1 MPKPNKPNAGCAT
14 QPNPATTSTPP
25 STVTCA
31 LTAGRTLSPSTTSS
45 PTPSTLCA
53 TQNQESS
60 PTTTESSPP
69 VTTAKI
75 RSSTYCK
82 HIAIKLGVPLDVV
95 RSSIQYH
102 NHLVA
107 QALLDGKS
115 VTISNLGT
123 LITLPVPQRV
133 SLDGTVR
140 RKSRR
145 IKLNTNQRLQKLLRE
160 KARR

>member
-1 MPKPNKPNAGCAT
+1 MLNPSKPNAGSAI
-14 QPNPATTSTPP
+14 PHNSAITSTLP
-25 STVTCA
+25 STDTSVV
-31 LTAGRTLSPSTTSS
+31 TAGKTPSPSIPSS
-45 PTPSTLCA
+45 PPHISPSV
-53 TQNQESS
+53 TQNLA
-60 PTTTESSPP
+60 SSPP
-69 VTTAKI
+69 VTGARI

-82 HIAIKLGVPLDVV
+82 HIAKKLGVPLDVV

-107 QALLDGKS
+107 QALLNGKS

-133 SLDGTVR
+133 SSDGTVR
-140 RKSRR
+140 EKSRR

>member
-1 MPKPNKPNAGCAT
+1 MPKPSEPNAGSVT
-14 QPNPATTSTPP
+14 QSNSVTTSIPP
-25 STVTCA
+25 STDTCA
-31 LTAGRTLSPSTTSS
+31 LTAGKTPCPSIPSLQTPCSPSV
-45 PTPSTLCA
+45 
-53 TQNQESS
+53 TQNLA
-60 PTTTESSPP
+60 SSPP
-69 VTTAKI
+69 VTHARI

-82 HIAIKLGVPLDVV
+82 HIAKKLGVPLDVV

-107 QALLDGKS
+107 QALIDGKS

-133 SLDGTVR
+133 SSDGTVR

-145 IKLNTNQRLQKLLRE
+145 VKLNTNQRLQKLLRE
-160 KARR
+160 QARR